1 MANPA
6 LIIGCGY
13 LGARVGRAWL
23 DSGRAV
29 RALTRSRTDTLAA
42 VGFEPIVGDVLD
54 PGSLRALPAASTILY
69 AVGLDRAAGRSMR
82 DVYVGGLRNALA
94 ALPEGG
100 RFIYVSSTS
109 VYGQMDGSIVDEDSP
124 TEPLEENGRIVW
136 EAEQTLR
143 EFRPDA
149 TILRFAGIYGPN
161 RWLRKQPLLRGE
173 PYLGDAEKW
182 LNLIRVED
190 GVRAVFAAEQAAP
203 GGTFNIADDHPATR
217 REFYT
222 ELARLL
228 GAPEAKFEPAPQPVR
243 EANRRI
249 SNARARAQLG
259 FVPEFP
265 SYREGLLGC
274 RD

>member
-29 RALTRSRTDTLAA
+29 RALTRSRAEALASL
-42 VGFEPIVGDVLD
+42 GFEPIVGDVLE
-54 PGSLRALPAASTILY
+54 PGSLRSLPAASTILY
-69 AVGLDRAAGRSMR
+69 SVGLDRAAGRSMR
-82 DVYVGGLRNALA
+82 DIYVDGLRNALA
-94 ALPEGG
+94 ALPAGG
-100 RFIYVSSTS
+100 RFVYVSSTS
-109 VYGQMDGSIVDEDSP
+109 VYGQTDGSIIDEDSP
-124 TEPLEENGRIVW
+124 AEPLEENGRIVL
-136 EAEQTLR
+136 EAERTLR

-149 TILRFAGIYGPN
+149 TILRFAGIYGPD

-173 PYLGDAEKW
+173 AYLGDAGKW

-190 GVRAVFAAEQAAP
+190 GVRAVLAAETAAP
-203 GGTFNIADDHPATR
+203 GGTFNISDDHPATR

-228 GAPEAKFEPAPQPVR
+228 GAPEAKFEPAAQPMR

-249 SNARARAQLG
+249 SNARARLRLG

>member
-29 RALTRSRTDTLAA
+29 RALTRSRAEALASL
-42 VGFEPIVGDVLD
+42 GFEPIVGDVLE
-54 PGSLRALPAASTILY
+54 PGSLRSLPAASTILY
-69 AVGLDRAAGRSMR
+69 SVGLDRAAGRSMR
-82 DVYVGGLRNALA
+82 DVYVGGLRNALT
-94 ALPEGG
+94 ALPAGG
-100 RFIYVSSTS
+100 RFVYVSSTS
-109 VYGQMDGSIVDEDSP
+109 VYGQTDGSIIDEDSP
-124 TEPLEENGRIVW
+124 AEPLEENGRIVL
-136 EAEQTLR
+136 EAERTLR

-149 TILRFAGIYGPN
+149 TILRFAGIYGPD

-173 PYLGDAEKW
+173 AYLGDAGKW

-190 GVRAVFAAEQAAP
+190 GVRAVLAAETAAP

-228 GAPEAKFEPAPQPVR
+228 GAPEAKFEPAAQPVR

-249 SNARARAQLG
+249 SNARARLRLG

>member
-29 RALTRSRTDTLAA
+29 RALTRSRAEALASL
-42 VGFEPIVGDVLD
+42 GFEPIVGDVLE
-54 PGSLRALPAASTILY
+54 PGSLRSLPAASTILY
-69 AVGLDRAAGRSMR
+69 SVGLDRAAGRSMR
-82 DVYVGGLRNALA
+82 DVYVGGLRNALT
-94 ALPEGG
+94 ALPAGG
-100 RFIYVSSTS
+100 RFVYVSSTS
-109 VYGQMDGSIVDEDSP
+109 VYGQTDGSTVDEDSP
-124 TEPLEENGRIVW
+124 TEPLEENGRIVL
-136 EAEQTLR
+136 EAERTLR

-149 TILRFAGIYGPN
+149 TILRFAGIYGPD

-173 PYLGDAEKW
+173 AYLGDAGKW

-190 GVRAVFAAEQAAP
+190 GVRAVLAAETAAP

-249 SNARARAQLG
+249 SNARARLRLG

>member
-29 RALTRSRTDTLAA
+29 RALTRSRAEALASL
-42 VGFEPIVGDVLD
+42 GFEPIVGDVLE
-54 PGSLRALPAASTILY
+54 PGSLRSLPAASTILY
-69 AVGLDRAAGRSMR
+69 SVGLDRAAGRSMR

-94 ALPEGG
+94 ALPAGG
-100 RFIYVSSTS
+100 RFVYVSSTS
-109 VYGQMDGSIVDEDSP
+109 VYGQTDGSIIDEDSP
-124 TEPLEENGRIVW
+124 AEPLEENGRIVL
-136 EAEQTLR
+136 EAERTLR

-149 TILRFAGIYGPN
+149 TILRFAGIYGPD

-173 PYLGDAEKW
+173 AYLGDAGKW

-190 GVRAVFAAEQAAP
+190 GVRAVLAAETAAP

-228 GAPEAKFEPAPQPVR
+228 GAPEAKFEPAAQPVR

-249 SNARARAQLG
+249 SNARARLRLG